1 MIEQIKSEIQSFDI
15 TFFPLENSFIL
26 YLYINCNI
34 KKWFLENTFF
44 LTNLLSLFNL
54 DMFISGFRM
63 VEIVF
68 STISKSL

>member
-44 LTNLLSLFNL
+44 LTNLLWLFNL
-54 DMFISGFRM
+54 DMFINDVYKWF
-63 VEIVF
+63 
-68 STISKSL
+68 